1 MYKIRKIQ
9 FKNHNVLGD
18 LYIDFC
24 DRNGNASDT
33 IILAGENG
41 VGKSTVLQAL
51 FEFASGKLNYE
62 AAVEVSDDQGHVTQ
76 LEFYDYDLAEKG
88 RATGNIRVKY
98 NAVDTYPT
106 SDKFKSAFGFSGIF
120 SDVDIVFSGRNI
132 SAVTSKTLD
141 ARRDSQ
147 KSGGDLPQEIKQL
160 MIDIDALDSSE
171 LSRAYYQ
178 AKEDGKSTDDLQCN
192 RRLLRF
198 TNAFSR
204 IFDDLKFSHIDNVS
218 GHKEIYFTKNGKQIP
233 IDSLSSGE
241 KQIVFRGCF
250 LLKDANAM
258 GGAFAFID
266 EPEISL
272 HPNWQTR
279 IMDYYKGIFT
289 GDDGKQTSQIFAVTH
304 SPFVIHNDNR
314 RNDKV
319 IVLARNE
326 NGEIIVKDKPEYFK
340 CNSIEAVQDAF
351 YIKDFSR
358 EQPTVY
364 LEGRTDEKYF
374 NKAVKVY
381 GLTVPFVFKW
391 VGYIDDRGQE
401 ANTGEKSVDAAY
413 QFLVAQNLPVRN
425 ICLKDCDT
433 NRDPKKKNNA
443 VILAIPPYQNSCGM
457 KKGIENALVLDGI
470 DLTPYYISKVTTGD
484 YAEKK
489 EIQTFDKM
497 ACCDGICA
505 MDNDTLKG
513 VFVNLK
519 AMIDR
524 LVNLY
529 NEG

>member
-9 FKNHNVLGD
+9 FKNHNVLGN

-62 AAVEVSDDQGHVTQ
+62 AVVEVSDDQGHVTQ
-76 LEFYDYDLAEKG
+76 LEFYDYYLAKKG
-88 RATGNIRVKY
+88 IAAGNIRVKY
-98 NAVDTYPT
+98 NTIDTYPT
-106 SDKFKSAFGFSGIF
+106 SDEFKSTFGFSGIF
-120 SDVDIVFSGRNI
+120 SDVDIVFSGRDI

-141 ARRDSQ
+141 AKRDSQ
-147 KSGGDLPQEIKQL
+147 KSGGNLPQEIKQL

-171 LSRAYYQ
+171 LSRAYFQ

-258 GGAFAFID
+258 GGAFAFVD

-272 HPNWQTR
+272 HPNWQNK

-289 GDDGKQTSQIFAVTH
+289 GEDGKQTSQIFAVTH

-326 NGEIIVKDKPEYFK
+326 NGDIIVKDKPEYFK
-340 CNSIEAVQDAF
+340 CNSVEAVQDAF
-351 YIKDFSR
+351 SIHAFSG
-358 EQPTVY
+358 EKPTVY
-364 LEGRTDEKYF
+364 LEGRTDEMYF
-374 NKAVKVY
+374 NKALEVY
-381 GLTVPFVFKW
+381 GLTVPFQFKW
-391 VGYIDDRGQE
+391 IGYIDAKGE
-401 ANTGEKSVDAAY
+401 EVNTGKDSLNKAVP
-413 QFLVAQNLPVRN
+413 FLIGRQLPVKN
-425 ICLKDCDT
+425 VCLYDCDT
-433 NRDPKKKNNA
+433 NKAQKEVNNVVTLSIPKYENEKGSN
-443 VILAIPPYQNSCGM
+443 I
-457 KKGIENALVLDGI
+457 GIENALVFGDIDVEPYKKQRVEVDGYGI
-470 DLTPYYISKVTTGD
+470 
-484 YAEKK
+484 EKR
-489 EIQTFDKM
+489 IPDFQKM
-497 ACCDGICA
+497 ECCKYVCSLETERLRI
-505 MDNDTLKG
+505 
-513 VFVNLK
+513 VFANLK
-519 AMIDR
+519 TVIDN
-524 LVNLY
+524 LVTIFSG
-529 NEG
+529 E